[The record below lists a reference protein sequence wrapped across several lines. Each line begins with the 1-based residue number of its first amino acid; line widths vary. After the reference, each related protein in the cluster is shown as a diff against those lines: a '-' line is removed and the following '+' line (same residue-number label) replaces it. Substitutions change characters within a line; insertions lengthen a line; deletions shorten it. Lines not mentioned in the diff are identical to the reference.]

1 LPRALG
7 NAASIEH
14 RSWHMRVRDD
24 LSLRSSDTERAN
36 LLSKPMAAWMHHASL
51 GTIFFCVA
59 LAIPALTVWCI
70 GIGAAQETVES

>member
-1 LPRALG
+1 
-7 NAASIEH
+7 
-14 RSWHMRVRDD
+14 
-24 LSLRSSDTERAN
+24 
-36 LLSKPMAAWMHHASL
+36 MAAWMNHASF